1 MGVKVSSNTENHLKS
16 LDTYLDKLHNDAN
29 QPLWQKKESIGRRNR
44 QKADNGPRLVEDYLG
59 KLKVLIQLIY
69 AIAYG
74 FCCRGALASMNIAVF
89 LFEIATPVKNSNF
102 ELFSLPLVY
111 GAKINNLILSGE
123 WWRLITPM
131 FLHSGIFHIA
141 LGSWVLFTFGVEV
154 SKVYGSFTFLLIYI
168 LGGISGNLISFLHT
182 PYPTVGGT
190 GPVFA
195 VIGAWLIYQ
204 VQNKDVIAK
213 NSSQRMFLK
222 AIIATSL
229 SSLLTNFTP
238 IDEWTHFAAAV
249 TGIAYG
255 FVTCPTLEVKG
266 ASPEGDREKRITLV
280 GRYADPCKSL
290 VYFSFFILLLSSLV
304 FIIEPPLDLIE

>member
-1 MGVKVSSNTENHLKS
+1 MNRGPNRFAGSPVRRFWTGLTRFILGLEFSGFRGLTGPERPPVR
-16 LDTYLDKLHNDAN
+16 
-29 QPLWQKKESIGRRNR
+29 GRTGWTGRS
-44 QKADNGPRLVEDYLG
+44 
-59 KLKVLIQLIY
+59 VLIQLIY